1 MLKKNTNFK
10 ILLIVFGS
18 KRDVEL
24 QSGSFSNRIDV
35 NSLVLGT
42 KENINLRRAD
52 LTFYTLMNY
61 FRKLL
66 EFFWV

>member
-52 LTFYTLMNY
+52 FTFYTLMNY

>member
-18 KRDVEL
+18 KRDVKL
-24 QSGSFSNRIDV
+24 QSGSFSNRNDV